1 MRPVVRTTLGEI
13 ATKVVMGPF
22 GSKLKTENFVQ
33 AGTPVIRG
41 GNLTDSK
48 FNDNG
53 LVFVDDAKAD
63 ELKSAWAFPLD
74 IVITHRGTLGQAAI
88 IPASA
93 THKKYIVSQSQM
105 KLSIDQSKADPYFIY
120 YFLNSPIGQ
129 QRLLANTSQ
138 VGVPAIAQPTGSIKA
153 IEIDLPEYVEDQAAI
168 ARVLRSF
175 DDKIELNRRLSE
187 TLEATAQALFQSWFV
202 DFDPVRAKASGEAHE
217 SICQRLGLT
226 PELLAMFPD
235 RLVESELGEIPEGWE
250 VRPAGQLSDIG
261 IGKTPPRKEIEWFSN
276 NPEHYRWISI
286 RDMGQ
291 ADAFARQ
298 SGETLT
304 PEAVER
310 FNIRRVP
317 DYTVLLSFK
326 LTVGRLAITDGE
338 MTTNEAIAHFKL
350 GGESGVTTEFLY
362 FYLKSFDF
370 DRLGSTSSI
379 AEAVNSRMIRDLP
392 VLAPIKD
399 LMTAFSLQTRDL
411 LHEIRAIGREADNL
425 IQTRDALLPKL
436 LSGEVTVPPEDGE

>member
-1 MRPVVRTTLGEI
+1 MKPIVQTTLGDI
-13 ATKVVMGPF
+13 AAKVVMGPF
-22 GSKLKTENFVQ
+22 GSKIKTENFVQ

-53 LVFVDDAKAD
+53 LVFVDDTKAD

-88 IPASA
+88 IPTSA
-93 THKKYIVSQSQM
+93 KHKKYIVSQSQM
-105 KLSIDQSKADPYFIY
+105 KISIDQSKADPYFIY

-153 IEIDLPEYVEDQAAI
+153 IAIDLPEHVEDQAEI

-187 TLEATAQALFQSWFV
+187 TLESIAQALFQSWFV
-202 DFDPVRAKASGEAHE
+202 DFDPVRAKASDEAHDA
-217 SICQRLGLT
+217 ICQRLGLT
-226 PELLAMFPD
+226 PALLALFPD
-235 RLVESELGEIPEGWE
+235 RLVESELGEIPDGWDIC
-250 VRPAGQLSDIG
+250 PAGQLSDIG
-261 IGKTPPRKEIEWFSN
+261 IGKTPPRKQVEWFSN
-276 NPEHYRWISI
+276 NPKHCRWISI
-286 RDMGQ
+286 RDMGRS
-291 ADAFARQ
+291 DAFVRQ
-298 SGETLT
+298 SSETLT

-310 FNIRRVP
+310 FNIRRIP

-326 LTVGRLAITDGE
+326 LTIGRLAITDGE

-350 GGESGVTTEFLY
+350 DAESRVTTEFLY
-362 FYLKSFDF
+362 FYLRSFDF

-392 VLAPIKD
+392 VLVPNKD
-399 LMTAFSLQTRDL
+399 LIEAYSLQARGL
-411 LHEIRAIGREADNL
+411 LNAIRATGREADSL
-425 IQTRDALLPKL
+425 VQTRDALLPKL
-436 LSGEVTVPPEDGE
+436 LSGEITIPSESDD

>member
-187 TLEATAQALFQSWFV
+187 TLEAIAQAMFQSWFV
-202 DFDPVRAKASGEAHE
+202 DFDPVRAKASGEAPDA
-217 SICQRLGLT
+217 ICQRLGLT
-226 PELLAMFPD
+226 PELLALFPD
-235 RLVESELGEIPEGWE
+235 RLVESELGEVPEGWNASVLGDVIDIFDSKRVPLSNRE
-250 VRPAGQLSDIG
+250 REQRKGEFPYYGAASVMDYVDDYLFDGVFVLMGEDGSVVNPDGTPILQYVWDKFWVNNHAHVLQAKPPISNEQLLLFLRNTNIAALVTGAVQAKLSQGNLKRIPYVQAPDLLNEAFGRLVASKFELIRSLSDEC
-261 IGKTPPRKEIEWFSN
+261 R
-276 NPEHYRWISI
+276 
-286 RDMGQ
+286 
-291 ADAFARQ
+291 
-298 SGETLT
+298 TL
-304 PEAVER
+304 EAVR
-310 FNIRRVP
+310 N
-317 DYTVLLSFK
+317 
-326 LTVGRLAITDGE
+326 
-338 MTTNEAIAHFKL
+338 
-350 GGESGVTTEFLY
+350 
-362 FYLKSFDF
+362 
-370 DRLGSTSSI
+370 
-379 AEAVNSRMIRDLP
+379 
-392 VLAPIKD
+392 
-399 LMTAFSLQTRDL
+399 
-411 LHEIRAIGREADNL
+411 
-425 IQTRDALLPKL
+425 ALLPKL
-436 LSGEVTVPPEDGE
+436 LAGSLQIPAEARHESG